1 MPLDLLLVMRD
12 LVSMALLQILKLLQL
27 LIPEV
32 FVLCGLLLLAE
43 RTARLT
49 DGPLEIRIH
58 NSIHNFQPFNFH
70 WPWHSNCA
78 LLLPSALK
86 EYWIG
91 CLQFG
96 NNQELKDLRS
106 KVEFCSKSHLQP
118 PCHFSVSHRPCPSLQ
133 TSSWLSWRAWGREAV
148 TPPPRAKGETWWNY
162 QGI

>member
-27 LIPEV
+27 LLPEV

-86 EYWIG
+86 EY
-91 CLQFG
+91 
-96 NNQELKDLRS
+96 
-106 KVEFCSKSHLQP
+106 
-118 PCHFSVSHRPCPSLQ
+118 
-133 TSSWLSWRAWGREAV
+133 
-148 TPPPRAKGETWWNY
+148 
-162 QGI
+162 